1 MDRRNFLLT
10 TLSAVGAAGLSAC
23 GGGGG
28 SSAEQPTSQ
37 RTTAPT
43 ASWDVAPVLVAGVP
57 QAIFDLNAS
66 LPASVRRG
74 GRFSVSP
81 TGAQLPLGVTLSPA
95 GALSATS
102 DASVGVTEGI
112 IFAYEEPAA

>member
-10 TLSAVGAAGLSAC
+10 TLSAVGVAGLPAC
-23 GGGGG
+23 GGGG
-28 SSAEQPTSQ
+28 SSAEPPAGQ

-43 ASWDVAPVLVAGVP
+43 AAWDVAPVLVAGVA
-57 QAIFDLNAS
+57 QAVFDLSAS

-81 TGAQLPLGVTLSPA
+81 TGAQLPPGVTLSPA
-95 GALSATS
+95 GVLSAAS